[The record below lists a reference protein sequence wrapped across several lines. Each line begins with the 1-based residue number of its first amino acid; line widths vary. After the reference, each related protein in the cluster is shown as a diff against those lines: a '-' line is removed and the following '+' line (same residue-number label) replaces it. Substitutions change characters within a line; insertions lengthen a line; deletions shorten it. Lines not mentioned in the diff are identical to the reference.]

1 MLRNYLKTAWR
12 SLLRNKSYTIINIIG
27 LAVGVAACLLIFLVI
42 NFETSFDN
50 YHTKKD
56 HIYRVLAKR
65 TSSEGIKYRAGV
77 PFPTSRGMR
86 VDYPQIPLIG
96 SIFNDDNKQ
105 MSVTLAS
112 GEVKRFKEPDVFFTE
127 PQVFKIFDFGWLAGD
142 KKNALVEPNTILIS
156 QKVAEKYFGS
166 WENAIGKTVKY
177 DNKLDLKVTG
187 VLKNPLSNTDLPI
200 NIAVS
205 YSTLKY
211 TDYKSNQEDWGS
223 TFGSHSCFIL
233 LPDNISEANFNQN
246 LVAFIKKHKPNEIKR
261 DAMLLQPL
269 SEMHYDTRAGLYTG
283 QTFSKDLIKAL
294 SLIGLFLLIIACVNF
309 VNLATAQA
317 VNRSKEVGI
326 RKVLGSKRKQL
337 ILQFLSE
344 TFIITLFSIILAIG
358 LSELGLPSLNKLLE
372 INLTAAFITNP
383 VILVFLLTVLIAV
396 TLLSGIYPALILS
409 GFNPIAALK
418 NKISR
423 GRSNGITLRRSLVV
437 LQFGIAQVLI
447 IGTIVIISQL
457 NHFKNSALGFDKEAI
472 ITVTMPGD
480 SLSHLKY
487 NALKSDILQQPGVQG
502 LSYSFA
508 SPSDNMNWG
517 SPIKYDN
524 AEKETDFRVNMK
536 WAEADYFNLYNMKFV
551 AGRPYIKSDT
561 VREYVVNET
570 LLKNLGVTNPQQA
583 IGKTINI
590 WDDKNLTQKIVGVV
604 KDFNVSSLRE
614 QIPPVLMGAWNG
626 QYQIANIK
634 LKSTNVKPTL
644 AAIEKLW
651 TAAFPENVYEYKFL
665 DEKIASFY
673 KKEDQLSQLYKLFA
687 GMAIFISCLGL
698 YGMVSF
704 MAVQRTKEVGIRKTL
719 GASVANIVYLFSKE
733 FTLLII
739 ISFVIAAPIAW
750 YFTQQWL
757 QDFTYKIK
765 PGISI
770 FVIAIGASIIIAW
783 ITVGYKAIRAALV
796 NPVKS
801 LRSE

>member
-1 MLRNYLKTAWR
+1 MIRNYFKTAWR
-12 SLLRNKSYTIINIIG
+12 SLVRNKSYTIINIIG

-42 NFETSFDN
+42 NFETSFDS
-50 YHTKKD
+50 YHTQKK

-65 TSSEGIKYRAGV
+65 TSSEGVKYRAGV

-96 SIFNDDNKQ
+96 SIFDDDNKV
-105 MSVTLAS
+105 MSVTAAN

-127 PQVFKIFDFGWLAGD
+127 PQLLEIFDFGWLAGN
-142 KKNALVEPNTILIS
+142 KKNSLTEPNTILIS
-156 QKVAEKYFGS
+156 QKIAEKYFGN
-166 WENAIGKTVKY
+166 WEDAIGKTIKY
-177 DNKLDLKVTG
+177 DNKLNLKVTG
-187 VLKNPLSNTDLPI
+187 ILKNPPANTDLPI

-211 TDYKSNQEDWGS
+211 TDYKDNQDDWGS
-223 TFGSHSCFIL
+223 TFGSHSCFVL
-233 LPDNISEANFNQN
+233 LPGNVSEANFNQN
-246 LVAFIKKHKPNEIKR
+246 MVGFIKKHKPNSVKT
-261 DAMLLQPL
+261 DAMFLQPL
-269 SEMHYDTRAGLYTG
+269 SQMHYDTRAGLYTT
-283 QTFSKDLIKAL
+283 QVFSKDLIKAL

-309 VNLATAQA
+309 INLATAQA

-326 RKVLGSKRKQL
+326 RKVLGSRRKQL

-358 LSELGLPSLNKLLE
+358 LSELGLPALNKLLG
-372 INLTAAFITNP
+372 LKFTAAFITNP
-383 VILVFLLTVLIAV
+383 VILAFLITVLVCV
-396 TLLSGIYPALILS
+396 TLLSGIYPAMILS

-423 GRSNGITLRRSLVV
+423 GRSNGITLRRGLVV

-457 NHFKNSALGFDKEAI
+457 NHFKNSALGFDKEAV
-472 ITVTMPGD
+472 ITVAIPND
-480 SLSHLKY
+480 SLSRLKM
-487 NALKSDILQQPGVQG
+487 NALKNDILLQPGVKG

-536 WAEADYFNLYNMKFV
+536 WAEADYFNLYNMKFI
-551 AGRPYIKSDT
+551 AGRPYVKSDT

-570 LLKNLGVTNPQQA
+570 LLKNLGVTNPKDA

-614 QIPPVLMGAWNG
+614 QIPPVLMASWNG
-626 QYQIANIK
+626 QYQVANIK
-634 LKSTNVKPTL
+634 LKPTDVKPTL

-651 TAAFPENVYEYKFL
+651 TAAFPDNVYEYKFL

-733 FTLLII
+733 FTLLIVI
-739 ISFVIAAPIAW
+739 AFVIAAPVAW
-750 YFTQQWL
+750 YFTHQWL
-757 QDFTYKIK
+757 QDFTYKIT
-765 PGISI
+765 PGAGI
-770 FVIAIGASIIIAW
+770 FVISIASSIIIAW

-801 LRSE
+801 LKSE

>member
-1 MLRNYLKTAWR
+1 M
-12 SLLRNKSYTIINIIG
+12 
-27 LAVGVAACLLIFLVI
+27 
-42 NFETSFDN
+42 
-50 YHTKKD
+50 
-56 HIYRVLAKR
+56 
-65 TSSEGIKYRAGV
+65 
-77 PFPTSRGMR
+77 
-86 VDYPQIPLIG
+86 
-96 SIFNDDNKQ
+96 
-105 MSVTLAS
+105 
-112 GEVKRFKEPDVFFTE
+112 
-127 PQVFKIFDFGWLAGD
+127 
-142 KKNALVEPNTILIS
+142 
-156 QKVAEKYFGS
+156 
-166 WENAIGKTVKY
+166 
-177 DNKLDLKVTG
+177 
-187 VLKNPLSNTDLPI
+187 
-200 NIAVS
+200 
-205 YSTLKY
+205 
-211 TDYKSNQEDWGS
+211 
-223 TFGSHSCFIL
+223 
-233 LPDNISEANFNQN
+233 
-246 LVAFIKKHKPNEIKR
+246 
-261 DAMLLQPL
+261 
-269 SEMHYDTRAGLYTG
+269 
-283 QTFSKDLIKAL
+283 
-294 SLIGLFLLIIACVNF
+294 FLLIIACVNF

-326 RKVLGSKRKQL
+326 RKVLGSQRKQL

-344 TFIITLFSIILAIG
+344 TFIITLFSIIVAIG
-358 LSELGLPSLNKLLE
+358 LSELGLSSLNKLLE
-372 INLTAAFITNP
+372 IKLTAAFITNP
-383 VILVFLLTVLIAV
+383 VILVFLLAVLVGV
-396 TLLSGIYPALILS
+396 TLLSGMYPALILS

-536 WAEADYFNLYNMKFV
+536 WAEADYFNLYKMKFV
-551 AGRPYIKSDT
+551 AGRPYVKSDT

-570 LLKNLGVTNPQQA
+570 LLKNLGVTNPKDA

-590 WDDKNLTQKIVGVV
+590 WGEKNLTQKIVGVV

-614 QIPPVLMGAWNG
+614 QIPPVLMGSWNG

-651 TAAFPENVYEYKFL
+651 TAAFPENIYEYKFL

-783 ITVGYKAIRAALV
+783 ITVGYKAVRAALV